1 MKDIKQFAVQ
11 PTGRLHLRDAN
22 DNLMFADEEEK
33 MPVVVVLYGPG
44 SKEYA
49 RAVADQ
55 ANRMLDNFKRKGK
68 AEGTAEQRIEEK
80 AQYLAA
86 CTKGFENMKYDDL
99 EGHALAMAVYSD
111 TKIGFIADQVAAHL
125 GEWGNFS
132 TASSRTSAST

>member
-33 MPVVVVLYGPG
+33 APVIVILFGPG

-49 RAVADQ
+49 RAVAEQ
-55 ANRMLDNFKRKGK
+55 ANRMLDSLKRKGK

-80 AQYLAA
+80 AQFLAA
-86 CTKGFENMKYDDL
+86 CTKGFENLVYDDKV
-99 EGHALAMAVYSD
+99 GHELALAVYSD
-111 TKIGFIADQVAAHL
+111 TRIGFIADQVSAHL

-132 TASSRTSAST
+132 MASSGTSAST